1 MLKLLLTFPENFSK
15 ISVMSITFHL
25 VLTHDTILFSNLLF
39 LRILSI
45 LEKKHEIDIQEIFI
59 ELHYIQDTIS
69 VVSENLIKNRM
80 TMIICN
86 YILRKST
93 KVEIFK

>member
-1 MLKLLLTFPENFSK
+1 MT
-15 ISVMSITFHL
+15 

-59 ELHYIQDTIS
+59 ELHYIQDTIL